1 MLLITCIS
9 DTQHTT
15 QLKDSW
21 LLKACCSWYFI
32 VKYFFVFGRKWRVF
46 SFLFF
51 GRKRKFIFRLFLFHC
66 RKSKIHF
73 RSASTG
79 GVIDFGTANIVI
91 IRCNVPVMVFTNIG
105 AFCMVISGNK
115 TRSQAVARIADW
127 WSFGTESLNPAVFE
141 ILHHKHIG
149 VTSSN
154 FQGHVTSSV
163 TWPFDSPYT
172 IFY

>member
-21 LLKACCSWYFI
+21 LLKTCCSWYFI
-32 VKYFFVFGRKWRVF
+32 VKYFFCFRPKMAG
-46 SFLFF
+46 LFI
-51 GRKRKFIFRLFLFHC
+51 FIFRP
-66 RKSKIHF
+66 KKKIYF
-73 RSASTG
+73 SAIFISLPKKQNPFSVGLTG